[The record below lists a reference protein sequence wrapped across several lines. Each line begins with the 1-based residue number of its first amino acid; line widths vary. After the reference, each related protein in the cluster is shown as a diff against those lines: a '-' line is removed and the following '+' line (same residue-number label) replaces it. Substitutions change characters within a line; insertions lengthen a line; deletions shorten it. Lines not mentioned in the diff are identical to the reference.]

1 MHRVVPLLLIF
12 LLHAAAVSQTMPTD
26 SQTLQALLAE
36 VRALRHDLQTSNAMF
51 AMAQIALYR
60 VQRQGEAVAHAQQ
73 RLSDSRLRVA
83 QAESDE
89 DKLAIQIKNAE
100 SAMAHSDSPDIKHFE
115 DIVLPSLK
123 SELELLQKQE
133 KEARTQEAEA
143 QQQVRDEQAKL
154 DELNGLLDR
163 YNDALEG
170 VGRK

>member
-1 MHRVVPLLLIF
+1 MHRFVPLLLIF
-12 LLHAAAVSQTMPTD
+12 LLHAAAVSQTTPTD

-36 VRALRHDLQTSNAMF
+36 VRALRHDLQTSNAML
-51 AMAQIALYR
+51 AMAQMALYR
-60 VQRQGEAVAHAQQ
+60 VQRQDEAVSHAQQ

-83 QAESDE
+83 QAESDK

-100 SAMAHSDSPDIKHFE
+100 SAMAHSDSPDAKHLE

-123 SELELLQKQE
+123 SELEMLRKQE
-133 KEARTQEAEA
+133 QEARTQEAEA

-163 YNDALEG
+163 YNNALEE